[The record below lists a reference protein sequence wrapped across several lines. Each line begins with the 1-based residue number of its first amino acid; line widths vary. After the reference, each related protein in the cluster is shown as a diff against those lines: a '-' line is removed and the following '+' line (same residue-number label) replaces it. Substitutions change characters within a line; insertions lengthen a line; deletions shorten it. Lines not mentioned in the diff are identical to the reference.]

1 MKMPDEIKKGLEAC
15 SADECHGY
23 HVGCPYYNFSARCMQ
38 DMAADALTYIRE
50 LEAKVPRWIDAR
62 RALPDSFSGEVLVIV
77 NGKYKSCEFIDA
89 VLLGEF
95 VQSEGWI
102 IGGYEEWEDPQV
114 KWWMPLPEPPK
125 EE

>member
-1 MKMPDEIKKGLEAC
+1 MVQCTPKL
-15 SADECHGY
+15 
-23 HVGCPYYNFSARCMQ
+23 
-38 DMAADALTYIRE
+38 AADAIAYIQQ
-50 LEAKVPRWIDAR
+50 LEANVPRWIDAR

-114 KWWMPLPEPPK
+114 KWWMPLPELPK

>member
-1 MKMPDEIKKGLEAC
+1 MKTPNEIKKGL
-15 SADECHGY
+15 DECTRLG
-23 HVGCPYYNFSARCMQ
+23 GCAACPYFVDHTMARCTPKL
-38 DMAADALTYIRE
+38 AADALTYIRE

-114 KWWMPLPEPPK
+114 KWWMPLPELPR

>member
-1 MKMPDEIKKGLEAC
+1 MKTPEEIKKGL
-15 SADECHGY
+15 DECTRLG
-23 HVGCPYYNFSARCMQ
+23 GCAACPYFVDHTMARCTPKL
-38 DMAADALTYIRE
+38 AADALTYIRE

-114 KWWMPLPEPPK
+114 KWWMPLPELPR

>member
-1 MKMPDEIKKGLEAC
+1 MKTHEEIKKGL
-15 SADECHGY
+15 DECTRLG
-23 HVGCPYYNFSARCMQ
+23 GCAACPYFVDHTMARCTPKL
-38 DMAADALTYIRE
+38 AADALTYIRE

-77 NGKYKSCEFIDA
+77 NGKYKNCEFIDA